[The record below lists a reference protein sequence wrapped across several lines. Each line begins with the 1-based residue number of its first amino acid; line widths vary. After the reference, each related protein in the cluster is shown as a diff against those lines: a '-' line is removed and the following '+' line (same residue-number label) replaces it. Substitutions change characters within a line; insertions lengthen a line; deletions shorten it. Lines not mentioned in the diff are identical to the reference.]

1 MPASTT
7 DRPRPRPLALAAA
20 LGLAPLLLAVG
31 CTSDPPDPAE
41 VRRDQV
47 RTRLE
52 ASFSDAQTD
61 CIVGAL
67 DDGTVEALVGTGD
80 LDPTSDAFTQ
90 YSNVVLLCSRDR
102 VADDE
107 ATTTTETAPSTTAA
121 AATST
126 TGG

>member
-1 MPASTT
+1 MA
-7 DRPRPRPLALAAA
+7 DRRSAVAALLVALALAATA
-20 LGLAPLLLAVG
+20 

-41 VRRDQV
+41 VRRGQV
-47 RTRLE
+47 RDRLE
-52 ASFSDAQTD
+52 ATFNDAQAS
-61 CIVGAL
+61 CILDAL
-67 DDGTVEALVGTGD
+67 DEATIRALASDVD
-80 LDPTSDAFTQ
+80 LDEDDERFVQ